1 MVCFLTF
8 FGNIYSDPK
17 NVVFFQSTYIAYM
30 KTYSVIWKCLIA
42 CIEKGWESQQ
52 LFSYIIQ
59 IRLTRWYDT
68 CFILGQHAGLDFNC
82 PCTQSNRPQEDES
95 PYSETFCPPV
105 TFSLLLNTTH
115 FTEEGPW
122 TILALSWPSACYKV
136 SLYNKDVKFFHQTEH
151 LTVWTSPSS
160 SPHKQKWYQIIRNVV
175 FLVVYMFNSYLL
187 QIMFWNCLRTLCS
200 GGRWTTLFLKPGGK
214 MLSGKRQ
221 AIADCP
227 VNTSCCKAWH
237 CLSPQIEI

>member
-1 MVCFLTF
+1 MFLNRVTHLPEV
-8 FGNIYSDPK
+8 G
-17 NVVFFQSTYIAYM
+17 
-30 KTYSVIWKCLIA
+30 YSVCKD
-42 CIEKGWESQQ
+42 
-52 LFSYIIQ
+52 
-59 IRLTRWYDT
+59 TRWYDT

-160 SPHKQKWYQIIRNVV
+160 SPHKQKWYQIIRNEWLGDRM
-175 FLVVYMFNSYLL
+175 FLNRVTHLPEVGYS
-187 QIMFWNCLRTLCS
+187 
-200 GGRWTTLFLKPGGK
+200 
-214 MLSGKRQ
+214 
-221 AIADCP
+221 
-227 VNTSCCKAWH
+227 VCKDN
-237 CLSPQIEI
+237 